1 VALSWLYLYSR
12 YRRVKRELRE
22 HDLAAEAAND
32 LCVHC
37 GYPRY
42 KHADNQQETCPIYL
56 GLDNNEE
63 N

>member
-1 VALSWLYLYSR
+1 
-12 YRRVKRELRE
+12 
-22 HDLAAEAAND
+22 